1 MTDYRMTGEGLDE
14 IINLF
19 EKPKTDAQLQSEMLD
34 AILCQLTA
42 LTSEVEKLKE
52 AVYTL
57 EYKTLGL

>member
-1 MTDYRMTGEGLDE
+1 MTDHKMQAKGLDE
-14 IINLF
+14 IVNLF
-19 EKPKTDAQLQSEMLD
+19 ETPKIETQLQSELLD

-57 EYKTLGL
+57 EYKTVGN

>member
-1 MTDYRMTGEGLDE
+1 MTDYKMIGEGLDE

-19 EKPKTDAQLQSEMLD
+19 EKPKTDVQMQSEMLD

-42 LTSEVEKLKE
+42 LTSEVEKLRE

-57 EYKTLGL
+57 EYKIVGK